1 MKNKFFASVFI
12 KDMEQM
18 PRADVQFPKE
28 KKETLQKII
37 AVTADQEIKSQQWG
51 RKPKL
56 NKDPSHCSEE
66 IQRGN
71 MLKKGSRGRLKGY

>member
-1 MKNKFFASVFI
+1 
-12 KDMEQM
+12 MEQM

-28 KKETLQKII
+28 KKRETLQKII
-37 AVTADQEIKSQQWG
+37 AVTADQEIKQSQQWG

-71 MLKKGSRGRLKGY
+71 MSLGHKCGSRNRLKGY